1 MTVFHLKHCQQDKI
15 SNAQNQCSPLQIQI
29 YCSQQCFKHM
39 VPECTHCP
47 KLKCT
52 WQILFQTPCTTSGWV
67 RANRGSC
74 KLTILDKCQ
83 SLPLHFLKW
92 VSRPMTKTKR
102 PQLRQKDTIIA
113 FFLKTTFSHSFHSV
127 HIFAWS
133 LQHQKKKKK
142 ACIQSK
148 KKTEESNSREPSPE
162 TPVLMLYALSCSIKR
177 RHTG

>member
-39 VPECTHCP
+39 VPECTHRP

-52 WQILFQTPCTTSGWV
+52 WQILFQTPCTTSGRV

-83 SLPLHFLKW
+83 SLPLNFLKW

-133 LQHQKKKKK
+133 LQHQQKKK